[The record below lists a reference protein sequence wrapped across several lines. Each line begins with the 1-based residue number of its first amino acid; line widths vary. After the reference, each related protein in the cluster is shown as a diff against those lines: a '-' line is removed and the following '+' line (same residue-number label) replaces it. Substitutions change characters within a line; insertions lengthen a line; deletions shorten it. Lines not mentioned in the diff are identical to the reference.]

1 MEFGYL
7 YGQYPGKIATLIF
20 LNISRIFQ
28 NTYFE
33 KNQSL
38 SVQKDVYSL
47 HRVNKGGKCNVQKI
61 LLSVTK
67 YADVEKLLVDMNKSN
82 SLYQNALCDILDTFE
97 DF

>member
-1 MEFGYL
+1 MD
-7 YGQYPGKIATLIF
+7 T
-20 LNISRIFQ
+20 
-28 NTYFE
+28 
-33 KNQSL
+33 
-38 SVQKDVYSL
+38 VY
-47 HRVNKGGKCNVQKI
+47 RVNKGGKCNVQKI